1 MQEHRETLNAEPVRS
16 AARRKC
22 SSKRVGAI
30 ISFAMLSLCGLALWS
45 ISKPKVGVR
54 DSQKMLMAPDI
65 AVAQTHLRL
74 SASQRLNTTVRFDP
88 NGAYFVFLG
97 VYELAPTIFHS
108 GVIVCARSGFESTDE
123 DAVAEMLTCRSY
135 TPIPDSDEWWSC
147 WHSNMYTCGSYCCCD
162 GGSTWDNDF
171 NCVSCSSVAYLEINR
186 AFWSSRHVPCKMLE
200 YGQADDSRPCSGS
213 WIHDT
218 TFDSVQANGG
228 QYFTSDYTWKYI
240 YGTSNIDGQT
250 VYDWMCEGAESCPD
264 CIHWSGDEYSIFGPN
279 CNTYTS
285 CTMKCAYGL
294 SGDQP
299 DLGWSSMMS
308 CECVR

>member
-1 MQEHRETLNAEPVRS
+1 MQEHRETLSEGPVRS

-22 SSKRVGAI
+22 SPKRAGAI
-30 ISFAMLSLCGLALWS
+30 ITFVMLILGGLLLRSF
-45 ISKPKVGVR
+45 SKLKVGVR
-54 DSQKMLMAPDI
+54 DSQKMLVAPDV
-65 AVAQTHLRL
+65 AVAQTRLRF

-97 VYELAPTIFHS
+97 VYELAPTIYHS
-108 GVIVCARSGFESTDE
+108 GVIVCARSDFAKSDE
-123 DAVAEMLTCRSY
+123 DAVAEMLTCRSN
-135 TPIPDSDEWWSC
+135 TPIPASDEWWSC
-147 WHSNMYTCGSYCCCD
+147 WHSNMYTCGSHCCCD
-162 GGSTWDNDF
+162 GGSTWDYYG

-186 AFWSSRHVPCKMLE
+186 AFWSSRNVPCKMLE
-200 YGQADDSRPCSGS
+200 YGQTDDSRPCSGT
-213 WIHDT
+213 WTHDT
-218 TFDSVQANGG
+218 TFDSDFALSQS
-228 QYFTSDYTWKYI
+228 FTNDYTWKYI

-264 CIHWSGDEYSIFGPN
+264 CIQWSGDDYRLYGPN

-285 CTMKCAYGL
+285 CTMKCGYGL